1 MIEPDKY
8 SLDNISIW
16 PWCEIEDLHGNIKI
30 KIPTDSFIEFLECL
44 DYRTAIINDDYRIVR
59 VQSNI
64 VTVVKNN
71 WDITNVVSEWL
82 EDNSTGA
89 MIGNVYTHQVKA
101 AILNKTNHLFNR
113 TNQGYIKRIEV
124 NRQWDTADTCY
135 LYFLDTAIKI
145 TKNGFEYIAYAD
157 LNGYVFSQQI
167 NHRNFKPQ

>member
-82 EDNSTGA
+82 DKLK
-89 MIGNVYTHQVKA
+89 Q
-101 AILNKTNHLFNR
+101 LFS
-113 TNQGYIKRIEV
+113 IKPITFLIEP
-124 NRQWDTADTCY
+124 
-135 LYFLDTAIKI
+135 IKV
-145 TKNGFEYIAYAD
+145 T
-157 LNGYVFSQQI
+157 
-167 NHRNFKPQ
+167 